1 MNIDVDSL
9 FFPAQAI
16 KSEKSFFA
24 GRKTLLQ
31 DAVKAVNTPGVS
43 VVLYGERGI
52 GKTSAAWQLYDLL
65 QGDKTLYKLWN
76 TKPIELRYKFKC
88 VWVKCRE
95 YMSSTE
101 DILLK
106 LLMPSSERSTFYD
119 VFPNVFNNDRFLE
132 SIKLKFKIDLK
143 VVGAEVENFE
153 KAKDNFYEQA
163 KTLLDKKVAIHSIF
177 EEVLLEIKRQ
187 DPESEVIIFVDE
199 IDRIQ
204 EKKGLG
210 SLIKDTD
217 HAKFVFI
224 GIAESLNSLI
234 ADHKSIA
241 RKLGTSAFNMD
252 GLTESDIRWIFTKVQ
267 HMFPNKI
274 IFTEE
279 FILQVIEKSGGYPY
293 PVQIFGHLGLTHAL
307 ETTLNPPYKVTK
319 DHFGFIVKK
328 FLSFQEGYEEYSNLL
343 NILNGDSTFKR
354 EVLHIIASSPY
365 KWTPFNYIKDG
376 LSSRGLRRFFDT
388 NINNL
393 VEKDTILKY
402 KQDDKQQVRFTDPI
416 ARIISMLHKQEAG

>member
-24 GRKTLLQ
+24 GRRTLLQ
-31 DAVKAVNTPGVS
+31 DAVKAANTPGVS
-43 VVLYGERGI
+43 IVLYGERGI

-88 VWVKCRE
+88 VWVKCKE

-106 LLMPSSERSTFYD
+106 LLMPSTERSTFYD
-119 VFPNVFNNDRFLE
+119 VFPNVFENERFLE
-132 SIKLKFKIDLK
+132 SIKFKFKVDLKF
-143 VVGAEVENFE
+143 VGTEVENFE

-163 KTLLDKKVAIHSIF
+163 KLLLDKKAAIHSIF

-210 SLIKDTD
+210 SIIKDTD

-252 GLTESDIRWIFTKVQ
+252 GLTESDIHWIFTKVQ
-267 HMFPNKI
+267 RMFPNKI
-274 IFTEE
+274 IFSEE
-279 FILQVIEKSGGYPY
+279 FISQVVEKSGGYPY
-293 PVQIFGHLGLTHAL
+293 PVQIFGHLGLTHAI
-307 ETTLNPPYKVTK
+307 ETSVDIPYIVTK
-319 DHFGFIVKK
+319 EHFEFIIKK
-328 FLSFQEGYEEYSNLL
+328 FLSFQEGYEEYSNLIA
-343 NILNGDSTFKR
+343 ILNGDSTFKR
-354 EVLHIIASSPY
+354 EVLHIIANNPN
-365 KWTPFNYIKDG
+365 KWTSFSYIKERLPVG
-376 LSSRGLRRFFDT
+376 IRRFFNN

-393 VEKDTILKY
+393 LEKDAILKY
-402 KQDDKQQVRFTDPI
+402 RQEDKQQVRFNDPI
-416 ARIISMLHKQEAG
+416 AKIISMLHKQEME